1 MGVMRD
7 RRGCHVW
14 AWPLLLVLLL
24 TAACSRPV
32 NVPTEG
38 TSEGAQAPFRG
49 SQAPENPPEASDSQS
64 SGSSQSAVPS
74 RESQN
79 VPAGTLLTVRL
90 REPLTAGTP
99 EGADSFEAVVDQPLV
114 VGVSTLVPRG
124 AMVVGRVESAK
135 ISKLNPERAYV
146 RLALAS
152 LHVGGVDVPLQTT
165 SLYAR
170 PASQGSLSDS
180 AVHLEKGRRLTF
192 RLTEAV
198 SLNSPRTE
206 ASR

>member
-1 MGVMRD
+1 MSVMRD
-7 RRGCHVW
+7 CRSLWGGPV
-14 AWPLLLVLLL
+14 LLALLL
-24 TAACSRPV
+24 TVACSRPV

-38 TSEGAQAPFRG
+38 ASEGAQAPFRG
-49 SQAPENPPEASDSQS
+49 SQAADNPPEATESQS
-64 SGSSQSAVPS
+64 SGISQGAVPFHD
-74 RESQN
+74 SQN
-79 VPAGTLLTVRL
+79 IPAGTLLTVRL
-90 REPLTAGTP
+90 RGALTAGIP

-114 VGVSTLVPRG
+114 IGGNTLVPRG
-124 AMVVGRVESAK
+124 ATVVGRVESART
-135 ISKLNPERAYV
+135 SKLNPERSYV

-170 PASQGSLSDS
+170 PGSQGSVSDS

-192 RLTEAV
+192 RLTEAL
-198 SLNSPRTE
+198 SLNSSRTE